1 MTGILRAAW
10 YTLPRE
16 NDSHSQ
22 NEREATPMRSSHLMT
37 KSRTAG
43 ERQPDNET
51 LVLEAL
57 RATDQHPTAG
67 ELYDAV
73 RFLRPRIGRAT
84 VYRALQR
91 LEAAGLAIEVS
102 RDSLG
107 RRYDARVER
116 HDHCVCSGCG
126 RVLDVA
132 LPVTIPDMAFDQLA
146 EIAARSGF
154 RASTF
159 ELRLYG
165 RCAECQAA
173 DAEPSDDT
181 LLDEAAPAHHRAK
194 PASRR

>member
-1 MTGILRAAW
+1 MC
-10 YTLPRE
+10 YTLLCE
-16 NDSHSQ
+16 NENHSQ
-22 NEREATPMRSSHLMT
+22 GHAYSEATPMRLSPLLT
-37 KSRTAG
+37 QTAAA
-43 ERQPDNET
+43 EREPDNET

-73 RFLRPRIGRAT
+73 RLVRPRIGRAT

-91 LEAAGLAIEVS
+91 LEAAGRAIQVS

-126 RVLDVA
+126 RVLDVRLPLPIPPTA
-132 LPVTIPDMAFDQLA
+132 LDELT

-154 RASTF
+154 AASTF

-165 RCAECQAA
+165 RCAECQTA
-173 DAEPSDDT
+173 DAEPTDDS
-181 LLDEAAPAHHRAK
+181 LLDEAMLARQRK
-194 PASRR
+194 TPASRR

>member
-1 MTGILRAAW
+1 MTRVGG
-10 YTLPRE
+10 
-16 NDSHSQ
+16 
-22 NEREATPMRSSHLMT
+22 ERE
-37 KSRTAG
+37 
-43 ERQPDNET
+43 PDNET

-67 ELYDAV
+67 DLYDAV
-73 RFLRPRIGRAT
+73 RLLRPRIGRAT

-91 LEAAGLAIEVS
+91 LEAAGLAIQVS

-132 LPVTIPDMAFDQLA
+132 LPLTVPPTAFEQLA
-146 EIAARSGF
+146 EIAARCGF
-154 RASTF
+154 AASTF

-173 DAEPSDDT
+173 DPQPTDDS
-181 LLDEAAPAHHRAK
+181 LLDEAAPAHLRTP